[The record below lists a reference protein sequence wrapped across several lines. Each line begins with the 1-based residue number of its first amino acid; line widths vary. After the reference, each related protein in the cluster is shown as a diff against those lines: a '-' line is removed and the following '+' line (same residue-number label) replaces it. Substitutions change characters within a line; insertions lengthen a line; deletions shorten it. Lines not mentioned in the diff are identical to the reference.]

1 MQDKELFE
9 DYEIKN
15 WELSPRIYK
24 IVGATAVLH
33 VLAIFTFGQF
43 NLLQTKACDAAYVG
57 KVCQVL
63 DAVYVA
69 SLFGGNKEWV
79 SEDYKKDEIGDA
91 DITYIDVSGDEPP
104 FEYPEGYFAVA
115 NPEDQMMNNNGMLDF
130 GMPTGD
136 PNQPPAQLDLNAPQ
150 VLPTPNDSVAN
161 QPIPDKP
168 FDFGDSAPPV
178 RQPPVA
184 RTKTPRLPRQPRIR
198 NDSPNALP
206 KLGNSETANAN
217 TNTATPNANTSANT
231 EAPKNNANTN
241 TSGAVVQPK
250 SDQEILAFQPNKKP
264 LEDFRDLVKEKVE
277 KKEVNLQAPFSITV
291 DGALTK
297 EGKLDPKKTRFINP
311 SGDPKMIDVAKAGI
325 EALNNSGVFTY
336 LDKLGD
342 KRIVMTLTQDQNGIT
357 AVVQSQVETEEKA
370 KSIASGFNTLIS
382 VGKMLRKG
390 NDEAVLMESAKVTNQ
405 GKVFVM
411 NFALPQAVAQD
422 MIRRSLTETE
432 KKTEPS
438 GLAGSKNTNAQ
449 AK

>member
-9 DYEIKN
+9 DYEIRN
-15 WELSPRIYK
+15 WELSPRVLK
-24 IVGATAVLH
+24 IVGATAALH

-43 NLLQTKACDAAYVG
+43 NLLQTKACDAAYIG
-57 KVCQVL
+57 KVCQVM

-69 SLFGGNKEWV
+69 SLFGGGKEWT
-79 SEDYKKDEIGDA
+79 SEDYKKDEIADA

-104 FEYPEGYFAVA
+104 FVYPEGYFEVA
-115 NPEDQMMNNNGMLDF
+115 NPQDQMANNGMTDF

-161 QPIPDKP
+161 QQIPDKP

-184 RTKTPRLPRQPRIR
+184 RSKTPRPPRQPRVK

-231 EAPKNNANTN
+231 EQPKPDAN
-241 TSGAVVQPK
+241 TSGAVKPK
-250 SDQEILAFQPNKKP
+250 TDQEILAFQPNKKP
-264 LEDFRDLVKEKVE
+264 LEDFRDLVKEKVN
-277 KKEVNLQAPFSITV
+277 KKEVDLQSPFSITV
-291 DGALTK
+291 DGVLTK
-297 EGKLDPKKTRFINP
+297 EGKLDPKKTRFTNP

-357 AVVQSQVETEEKA
+357 AVVQSQVATEEEA
-370 KSIASGFNTLIS
+370 ARIASGFNTLIS
-382 VGKMLRKG
+382 IGKMLRKG
-390 NDEAVLMESAKVTNQ
+390 NDEAVLMENAKVTNQ

-438 GLAGSKNTNAQ
+438 GLAGSKDANAQ